1 MAQSASARRVKKS
14 AGDRAFDVFLY
25 AFAIL
30 LLVLILYPLYFIV
43 IASVSNPSLVAG
55 GRVWFYPVGFN
66 VDGYKALMDLR
77 TFWLG
82 YRNTIAYTALGT
94 LIGLMVNIPAA
105 FALSRRD
112 LKGRSLFMV
121 YFLITMFFNGGLIPT
136 FLTVQNFG
144 LYDSFWVMVLPFSVA
159 VYNVIVARTFFQNS
173 LPKDMWDAAQIDG
186 CGNFQYFMRIVLP
199 LSKAILAVIALW
211 TAVGH
216 WNSYFNALIY
226 TRSPEL
232 YPLQLVLRNLL
243 IVNEQ
248 QGAMLGSGDAQQEAL
263 RIASLL
269 RYAVIIVSTVPIMCV
284 YPFLQKYFNQG
295 VMIGA
300 LKG

>member
-1 MAQSASARRVKKS
+1 MAQSASARRVRKS

-25 AFAIL
+25 AFAVL
-30 LLVLILYPLYFIV
+30 LLGLILYPLYFIV

-66 VDGYKALMDLR
+66 VDGYKALMGLG
-77 TFWLG
+77 TFWRG
-82 YRNTIAYTALGT
+82 YRNTIAYTAAGT

-105 FALSRRD
+105 FALSRKD

-159 VYNVIVARTFFQNS
+159 VYNIIVARTFFQNS
-173 LPKDMWDAAQIDG
+173 LPQDMWDAAQIDG
-186 CGNFQYFMRIVLP
+186 CGTFQYFVRIVLP

-269 RYAVIIVSTVPIMCV
+269 RYAVIIVSTVPVMCV
-284 YPFLQKYFNQG
+284 YPFLQKYFIKG
-295 VMIGA
+295 MTIGA
-300 LKG
+300 IKG